1 MSVTRNTLI
10 NSPFNCYRNNSPED
24 DSLNESKLVA
34 RYNNKD
40 KHINMTVHFLGTCSG
55 GQRRLNIQYN
65 GNEILFM
72 NPAKKAEVGGT

>member
-55 GQRRLNIQYN
+55 G
-65 GNEILFM
+65 
-72 NPAKKAEVGGT
+72 